1 MSMLSTLTPSLDQLL
16 GGGFHTGYLSLVYG
30 EASTGKTT
38 LSVQCAVAAS
48 RRSLKTLYVDSD
60 QSFSHQ
66 RLLQI
71 IGSGNTDV
79 CENII
84 VFLPQ
89 SFLEQSKIVE
99 SLENYITKR
108 VGLVVIDTMTSL
120 YRTALGGSAMTFDL
134 NRELN
139 RQLAYLVELSS
150 RHNLTSIITGQVRS
164 RVDDVG
170 WKVEPVA
177 RRTLFH
183 WPKTILRLKSTVDTN
198 IKEVRLE
205 RSHSGDVADKRCY
218 LEMTEQGLRDF
229 HYQSGYPR

>member
-16 GGGFHTGYLSLVYG
+16 GGGFPTGYLSLIYG

-38 LSVQCAVAAS
+38 LSLQCAVAAS

-71 IGSGNTDV
+71 IGSGNTDI
-79 CENII
+79 CDNII

-120 YRTALGGSAMTFDL
+120 YRTALGGSAVTFDL

-150 RHNLTSIITGQVRS
+150 RHNLTSIIAGQVRS

-177 RRTLFH
+177 SRTLFH
-183 WPKTILRLKSTVDTN
+183 WPKTILRLKSTVDTK

-205 RSHSGDVADKRCY
+205 RSPSGDVADKRCY

-229 HYQSGYPR
+229 HYQSGHPR

>member
-16 GGGFHTGYLSLVYG
+16 GGGFPTGYLSLVYG

-38 LSVQCAVAAS
+38 LSLQCAVAAS

-79 CENII
+79 CDNII

-99 SLENYITKR
+99 SLENYITER

-120 YRTALGGSAMTFDL
+120 YRAALGGSAVTFDL

-183 WPKTILRLKSTVDTN
+183 WPKTILWLKSTVDTK

-205 RSHSGDVADKRCY
+205 RSLSGDVADKRCY